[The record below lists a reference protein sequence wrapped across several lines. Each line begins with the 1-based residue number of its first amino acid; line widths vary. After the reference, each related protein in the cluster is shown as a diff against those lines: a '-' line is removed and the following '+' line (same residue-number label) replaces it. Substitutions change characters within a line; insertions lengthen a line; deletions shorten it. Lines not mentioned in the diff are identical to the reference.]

1 MRHRLLG
8 GSPWINSTISWRAK
22 FPGRR
27 EKCREFRRFS
37 RFLRK
42 SVAKTPVDTIACEI
56 IPYTG
61 EQGIILR
68 EQGISSAFWAGAGI
82 WLEIEPRTVLDDK
95 IYTKRVDEG
104 DAPTVPFTTNAFR
117 HCKRREAIRLSAR

>member
-1 MRHRLLG
+1 LDQFYNLLARQIPWSQG
-8 GSPWINSTISWRAK
+8 KMQGISPIQPLFA
-22 FPGRR
+22 
-27 EKCREFRRFS
+27 
-37 RFLRK
+37 K

-82 WLEIEPRTVLDDK
+82 WLEIEPRTVLDNK

-117 HCKRREAIRLSAR
+117 HCERSKAIHLSAR